1 MGIPEVGPYL
11 WSHPKEGASWA
22 RWGIL
27 FLVFLEK
34 EVEMRGAYVPG
45 KKTFSFRSIS
55 MMAKQFEVMEGMGE
69 RSL

>member
-1 MGIPEVGPYL
+1 MEPPE
-11 WSHPKEGASWA
+11 
-22 RWGIL
+22 WGDKMCWL
-27 FLVFLEK
+27 GNSFNTVFLEK